1 MHCSIR
7 SQGAWAA
14 KAGTAMPRRVSDGER
29 WTCGHWNTSLSV
41 SGGNEGNPY
50 QTHTR
55 REKSKTRLERHAGL
69 GNTESGWVSCPRSL
83 AVVNGGVQAPQEV
96 SPVHLPWGLRPQ
108 EEFGTFHVSFLKQSR
123 GASPTP
129 CHVYIWK
136 DPQVRS
142 QTPTFYSDRSFP
154 LLLSRFS
161 CVWVFKT
168 LRAVTCQAPLSFST
182 NLNLWGQTN
191 MPIEGLRNG
200 EPECFKGP

>member
-1 MHCSIR
+1 MHCSIK

-55 REKSKTRLERHAGL
+55 REKSKTSLERHVGL

-123 GASPTP
+123 GASPKP

-154 LLLSRFS
+154 TAAKSLQLRLSLQDSMDCNLPGSSEFFHQS
-161 CVWVFKT
+161 
-168 LRAVTCQAPLSFST
+168 QPLGA
-182 NLNLWGQTN
+182 NRYAHWGT
-191 MPIEGLRNG
+191 
-200 EPECFKGP
+200 